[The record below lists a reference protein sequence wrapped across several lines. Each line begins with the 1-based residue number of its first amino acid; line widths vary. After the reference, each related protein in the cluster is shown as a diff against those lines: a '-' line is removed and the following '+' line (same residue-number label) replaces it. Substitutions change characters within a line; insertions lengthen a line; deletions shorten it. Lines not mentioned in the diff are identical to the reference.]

1 MPNALLSTAAPEWV
15 GFLGQAASGG
25 ASAFISQVGPLI
37 AILGIVYFLI
47 IRPQQ
52 AETKKHQTLLAS
64 LQKGDPVV
72 LSSGMHGTV
81 FEVSADTV
89 VLEVAPG
96 TTVTVDKASIKRR
109 PGADAPAQ
117 G

>member
-1 MPNALLSTAAPEWV
+1 MPNVLLSTAAPEWV
-15 GFLGQAASGG
+15 GLLGQAAPSG

-52 AETKKHQTLLAS
+52 AETKKHQSLLAS

-72 LSSGMHGTV
+72 LASGLHGAV
-81 FEVSADTV
+81 FEVSAETV
-89 VLEVAPG
+89 VLEIAPG
-96 TTVTVDKASIKRR
+96 MLVTVDKSAVKRR